1 MLKWGIFMT
10 DPNAFMHSFWLP
22 DIVKDFSRI
31 AVRLQYRENSVLFWD
46 GDPSDRLF
54 FVEEGLVQMYHYTE
68 DGVTVPLLF
77 HQRGELIGLG
87 GALCGT
93 PRRVNAKALRP
104 SVLWE
109 ISRADF
115 FQILHDYPEVTIWVA
130 VSLSERLRITDQEVL
145 RAVVME
151 SDCRLA
157 ISLLELAQ
165 GSEAQKLD
173 DGSIRVSTTHQELAQ
188 TIGACRQTV
197 TTTLGKF
204 KKQGLLRTRKGSLDL
219 LDLKRLAVIA
229 GRSV

>member
-1 MLKWGIFMT
+1 MN
-10 DPNAFMHSFWLP
+10 DYSFPSKNLWLP
-22 DIVKDFSRI
+22 DIVKDFTKLAIRT
-31 AVRLQYRENSVLFWD
+31 QYRENSVLFWD

-54 FVEEGLVQMYHYTE
+54 FVEEGMVQMYHYTE
-68 DGVTVPLLF
+68 EGVTVPLLF
-77 HQRGELIGLG
+77 HQRGELVGLG
-87 GALCGT
+87 GVLCGT
-93 PRRVNAKALRP
+93 ARKVNAKTLRP

-109 ISRADF
+109 MSRADF
-115 FQILHDYPEVTIWVA
+115 FQILHDYPDVTIWVA

-165 GSEAQKLD
+165 GSEAQRLEN
-173 DGSIRVSTTHQELAQ
+173 GSVRVSVTHQELAQ

-204 KKQGLLRTRKGSLDL
+204 KRQGILRTRKGSLEL
-219 LDLKRLAVIA
+219 LDLKKLAVIA
-229 GRSV
+229 GRDL

>member
-1 MLKWGIFMT
+1 MDDTTI
-10 DPNAFMHSFWLP
+10 SFRNLWLP
-22 DIVKDFSRI
+22 DLVKGFTKI
-31 AVRLQYRENSVLFWD
+31 AIRTQYRENSVLFWD

-54 FVEEGLVQMYHYTE
+54 FVEEGMVQMYHYTE
-68 DGVTVPLLF
+68 EGVTVPLLF
-77 HQRGELIGLG
+77 HQRGELVGLG
-87 GALCGT
+87 GVLCGT
-93 PRRVNAKALRP
+93 IRKVNAKTLRP

-109 ISRADF
+109 ISRPDF
-115 FQILHDYPEVTIWVA
+115 FQILHDYPDVTIWVA

-165 GSEAQKLD
+165 GSDAQRQE
-173 DGSIRVSTTHQELAQ
+173 DGGIRVNVTHQELAQ

-204 KKQGLLRTRKGSLDL
+204 KRQGILRTRKGSLEL
-219 LDLKRLAVIA
+219 LDLQKLEVIA
-229 GRSV
+229 GRSK

>member
-1 MLKWGIFMT
+1 MN
-10 DPNAFMHSFWLP
+10 DYSFPSKNLWLP
-22 DIVKDFSRI
+22 DVVRDFEKI
-31 AVRLQYRENSVLFWD
+31 ATRTYHRENSVLFWD

-54 FVEEGLVQMYHYTE
+54 FVEEGMVQMYHYTE
-68 DGVTVPLLF
+68 EGVTVPLLF
-77 HQRGELIGLG
+77 HQRGELVGLG
-87 GALCGT
+87 GVLCGT
-93 PRRVNAKALRP
+93 PRKVNAKALRP

-109 ISRADF
+109 MSRADF
-115 FQILHDYPEVTIWVA
+115 FQVLHDYPDVTIWVA

-165 GSEAQKLD
+165 GSEAKRLE
-173 DGSIRVSTTHQELAQ
+173 DGSVRVSVTHQELAQ

-204 KKQGLLRTRKGSLDL
+204 KRQGILRTRKGSLEL
-219 LDLKRLAVIA
+219 LDLKKLAVIA
-229 GRSV
+229 GRDL